1 MSVAPGGPRPG
12 DRVADRYEVREEIG
26 RGGMGRVFRARDLAL
41 GRDVAVKVLEAGAC
55 GDEDVRRLCLREART
70 AARLVHHGIA
80 AIFDI
85 GIQDGYSYLVM
96 ELVEGR
102 TLREILRHEGA
113 LPTGRAVGIA
123 IQVADALDYAHR
135 HGVLHCDV
143 KPLNVVVTAEG
154 VAKLVDFG
162 IARAAN
168 ATDALS
174 RDEVYGSAPYLAP
187 EQVRG
192 RPIDA
197 RSDVYALGLVLYEM
211 LTGRPAFQGSDVA
224 TVLRRRIESDPPLPR
239 SIDPTIP
246 PQVEQA
252 LLPAL
257 SRDPARRYASAAAFR
272 DALRAVSSDAQ
283 AHTIEIDRA
292 ALGKEPPTRTPSD
305 SRPAHVRPRAAGVA
319 TRDRPR
325 SRLALGALVLAMAAL
340 VVGLGLLLA
349 AVLDGFGADLP
360 GDAWATF
367 AKPSCEWSNT
377 TTPPAICFGERQPG
391 FRVRVMEREGPRW
404 LIWDP
409 ETRNVA
415 YVDADALKEE

>member
-1 MSVAPGGPRPG
+1 
-12 DRVADRYEVREEIG
+12 
-26 RGGMGRVFRARDLAL
+26 MGRVFRARDLAL

-55 GDEDVRRLCLREART
+55 GDEDVRRVCLREART

-80 AIFDI
+80 AVFDI
-85 GIQDGYSYLVM
+85 GTQDGYSYLVM
-96 ELVEGR
+96 ELVDGR
-102 TLREILRHEGA
+102 PLREILRDEGA
-113 LPTGRAVGIA
+113 IPTARAVGIA

-143 KPLNVVVTAEG
+143 KPLNIVVTPEG
-154 VAKLVDFG
+154 IAKLVDFG
-162 IARAAN
+162 IARVAS
-168 ATDALS
+168 ATGALD
-174 RDEVYGSAPYLAP
+174 RDEIYGSAPYLAP

-192 RPIDA
+192 QAVDA

-211 LTGRPAFQGSDVA
+211 LTGRPAFPGSDVA
-224 TVLRRRIESDPPLPR
+224 TVLRQRLESDPPPPR

-257 SRDPARRYASAAAFR
+257 GRDPARRYASAAAFR

-283 AHTIEIDRA
+283 AHTIKIDRA
-292 ALGKEPPTRTPSD
+292 QLEEQPRPSTPP
-305 SRPAHVRPRAAGVA
+305 RPIAARLRSSAASAAPR
-319 TRDRPR
+319 DWPR
-325 SRLALGALVLAMAAL
+325 SRLALGALVLAMAAV
-340 VVGLGLLLA
+340 VVGLGLLVA
-349 AVLDGFGADLP
+349 AVLDGFGGDLP
-360 GDAWATF
+360 GDGWATF

-391 FRVRVMEREGPRW
+391 FRVRVMERQGPRW
-404 LIWDP
+404 LVWDP

-415 YVDADALKEE
+415 YVDADALKTE